1 MNKVTSIKKGEETL
15 ESIVEDS
22 SLAFKSLD
30 EGLNLLSFSIG
41 LRALG
46 LSNRDL
52 QSRKISNYIRA
63 SYLQIQLICS
73 VILCQ
78 ITATA
83 HSNYRKILRNGV
95 DIVIFIRTRSH
106 KDSRNTLYSLYR

>member
-52 QSRKISNYIRA
+52 
-63 SYLQIQLICS
+63 
-73 VILCQ
+73 
-78 ITATA
+78 
-83 HSNYRKILRNGV
+83 
-95 DIVIFIRTRSH
+95 
-106 KDSRNTLYSLYR
+106 